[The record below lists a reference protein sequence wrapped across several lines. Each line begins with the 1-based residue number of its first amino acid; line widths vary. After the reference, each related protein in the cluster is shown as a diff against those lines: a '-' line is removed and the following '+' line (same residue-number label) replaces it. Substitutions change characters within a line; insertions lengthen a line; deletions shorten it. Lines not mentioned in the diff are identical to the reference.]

1 MCATHADLLLCLSE
15 DESFINLRGAE
26 HGFSAVGHSV
36 STTLQLCFDKL

>member
-26 HGFSAVGHSV
+26 HGFSAVGHSGLHN
-36 STTLQLCFDKL
+36 STTLL